1 MFVPFDDPLIGEDAT
16 ERNKKRAMQLILD
29 EIHGM
34 QRDWEREGG
43 EEWAAAST
51 INSSKVLI
59 VTVSY
64 PFLESIDWELTT
76 QGTDFAVH
84 AVIERCQDLNLANPV
99 MDVQMP

>member
-64 PFLESIDWELTT
+64 LSLVRRLKLID

>member
-1 MFVPFDDPLIGEDAT
+1 MFVPFDDPLVGEDGE

-34 QRDWEREGG
+34 QREWEKEDG

-59 VTVSY
+59 VTVS
-64 PFLESIDWELTT
+64 LLVWVLDGR
-76 QGTDFAVH
+76 QGLSEGFQG
-84 AVIERCQDLNLANPV
+84 RS
-99 MDVQMP
+99 